1 MTNTKYR
8 SITLL
13 DNIVHNL
20 EKRIN
25 LPVSKKWGGNS
36 EVYPRIFIIK
46 SYDITH
52 KSDNLRKKDM
62 EELKNLENGLSK
74 IKESKTKK
82 KVGKLIESLKKS
94 HLSESIGKT
103 DIFNIV
109 IWAKS
114 KSECKSLSTE
124 IENELRNMKLGNDI
138 IKIEVSKYEIEPTW
152 TSLEFQVN
160 YKYNKSDKE
169 LREEK
174 DSRQLMTIKF
184 SAEEILNTALS
195 NIALSQNKNY
205 LIAIEEPIKRG
216 NKRVSGNIYLME
228 NGRLL
233 WKKSIESP
241 ERIGVSNN
249 GVVVVHD
256 SISVSRKKERR
267 IDWSYICFRWRG

>member
-1 MTNTKYR
+1 
-8 SITLL
+8 
-13 DNIVHNL
+13 
-20 EKRIN
+20 
-25 LPVSKKWGGNS
+25 
-36 EVYPRIFIIK
+36 
-46 SYDITH
+46 
-52 KSDNLRKKDM
+52 M